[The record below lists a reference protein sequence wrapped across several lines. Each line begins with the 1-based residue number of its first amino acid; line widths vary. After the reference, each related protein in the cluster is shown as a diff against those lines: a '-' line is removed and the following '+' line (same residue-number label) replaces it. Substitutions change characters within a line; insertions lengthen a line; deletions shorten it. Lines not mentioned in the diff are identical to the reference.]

1 MGNRRG
7 PDPAV
12 TDEEFLL
19 AIATAYPP
27 ALSTTSIADRV
38 DLSQPATTKHLD
50 RLQENNLV
58 DSDKVGQARIWWITD
73 KGRRQLD
80 SKETQ

>member
-12 TDEEFLL
+12 TDEEFLS

-27 ALSTTSIADRV
+27 ALSTTNIADRV
-38 DLSQPATTKHLD
+38 DLSQPATSKHLD

-73 KGRRQLD
+73 EGRRQLD